1 MNDLSITITLTG
13 AGTAHVCGPDC
24 DCPRAIARTQT
35 AIDTARTQDGC
46 EPRPLAERLRSM
58 RNGAPEPEWFD
69 TMAYQA
75 ERLQDLLDRERDHV
89 TAQYRTQLAARTA
102 SADLPMGPD
111 FVSLWNALEET
122 VDILRMGE
130 LLPDDAELVRAGAA
144 GTVSLYSGPY
154 KFQVQFIEAGPV
166 KAAQYHV
173 TTTSEITGEDAWN
186 TERYTIGLDHVR
198 AWCVAFAAQA
208 NQEQRRRTA

>member
-1 MNDLSITITLTG
+1 MNDLNITITLTG
-13 AGTAHVCGPDC
+13 AGTAHVCGTTC
-24 DCPRAIARTQT
+24 DCPRAIATAQA
-35 AIDTARTQDGC
+35 AIDADRTARGA
-46 EPRPLAERLRSM
+46 EPRPLADRIRGM
-58 RNGAPEPEWFD
+58 RHAAPAPEWFD
-69 TMAYQA
+69 AMAYQA

-89 TAQYRTQLAARTA
+89 TAQYRTQLTARTA
-102 SADLPMGPD
+102 SADLPTGPD

-130 LLPDDAELVRAGAA
+130 LLADDAELVHDGAA

-154 KFQVQFIEAGPV
+154 KFQAKFIEAGPV
-166 KAAQYHV
+166 KAAQYYV